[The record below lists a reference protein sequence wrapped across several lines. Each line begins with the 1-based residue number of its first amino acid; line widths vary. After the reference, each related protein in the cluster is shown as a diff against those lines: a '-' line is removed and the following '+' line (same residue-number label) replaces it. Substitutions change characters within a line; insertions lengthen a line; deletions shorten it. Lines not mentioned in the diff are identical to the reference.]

1 MARKNQWLSIDSN
14 LDDRMPITQALL
26 QSVRRL
32 GEFKGRESLYRS
44 QMPQALET
52 LRQAAIIQSAE
63 SSNRIE
69 GVTAPP
75 QRLRALMAEKT
86 KPQDRSEQEIAG
98 YRDVLNTIHGNH
110 EGMRFTASLVLQ
122 LHRDLFKYTSTPGGR
137 WKSTQN
143 AIIEIL
149 PSGSKRT
156 RFEPVAPHLVSE
168 AMDLLHVQF
177 TKFLEEAKIDPLILI
192 PVYVLDFL
200 CIHPFLDGNGR
211 MARLLTLLLLYQAG
225 YGVGRYIS
233 LERVV
238 EESKESYYDTLY
250 RSSQGW
256 HEGRHT
262 LVPWTEYFLGTML
275 AAYKEFENR
284 VGILTDGRGAK
295 TELVL
300 EAIRRFYGDFSVSEL
315 QAQCPNVGIDL
326 IRRLLRQERKV
337 GNLECLGRGPAAR
350 WRQK

>member
-300 EAIRRFYGDFSVSEL
+300 EASFRR
-315 QAQCPNVGIDL
+315 NVPMWASI
-326 IRRLLRQERKV
+326 
-337 GNLECLGRGPAAR
+337 
-350 WRQK
+350 

>member
-326 IRRLLRQERKV
+326 IRRLLRQERKA

>member
-300 EAIRRFYGDFSVSEL
+300 EAIRGFYGDFSVSEL

-326 IRRLLRQERKV
+326 IRRLLRQERKA

>member
-1 MARKNQWLSIDSN
+1 MGS
-14 LDDRMPITQALL
+14 
-26 QSVRRL
+26 
-32 GEFKGRESLYRS
+32 
-44 QMPQALET
+44 
-52 LRQAAIIQSAE
+52 
-63 SSNRIE
+63 
-69 GVTAPP
+69 
-75 QRLRALMAEKT
+75 
-86 KPQDRSEQEIAG
+86 
-98 YRDVLNTIHGNH
+98 
-110 EGMRFTASLVLQ
+110 SLVLQ
-122 LHRDLFKYTSTPGGR
+122 LHRDLFKYTSNPGGR

-168 AMDLLHVQF
+168 AMALLHVQINN
-177 TKFLEEAKIDPLILI
+177 FLKEAKTDPLILI
-192 PVYVLDFL
+192 PAYVLDFL

-233 LERVV
+233 LERVI
-238 EESKESYYDTLY
+238 EESKETYYDALY

-262 LVPWTEYFLGTML
+262 LVPWTEYFFGIML
-275 AAYKEFENR
+275 AAYREFESR

-300 EAIRRFYGDFSVSEL
+300 EAIGRFHGDFSVSEL

-326 IRRLLRQERKV
+326 IRRLLRQERKA
-337 GNLECLGRGPAAR
+337 GKLECLGRGPAAR
-350 WRQK
+350 WRRK

>member
-300 EAIRRFYGDFSVSEL
+300 EAIRGFYGDFSVSEL

>member
-1 MARKNQWLSIDSN
+1 MGRKIRCLSIDGK
-14 LDDRMPITQALL
+14 LDDRIPITQALL
-26 QSVRRL
+26 QSVRQL
-32 GEFKGRESLYRS
+32 GEFKGREGLYRS

-86 KPQDRSEQEIAG
+86 KPRDRSEQEIAG
-98 YRDVLNTIHGNH
+98 YRDVLNTIHGNY
-110 EGMRFTASLVLQ
+110 EGMRFSASLVLQ
-122 LHRDLFKYTSTPGGR
+122 LHRDLFKYTSNPGGR

-156 RFEPVAPHLVSE
+156 RFEPVAPHLVPE
-168 AMDLLHVQF
+168 AMALLHVQINN
-177 TKFLEEAKIDPLILI
+177 FLEEAKTDPLILI
-192 PVYVLDFL
+192 PAYVLDFL

-233 LERVV
+233 LERVI
-238 EESKESYYDTLY
+238 EESKESYYDALY

-262 LVPWTEYFLGTML
+262 LVPWTEYFFGIML
-275 AAYKEFENR
+275 AAYREFESR

-300 EAIRRFYGDFSVSEL
+300 EAIGRFHGDFSVSEL

-326 IRRLLRQERKV
+326 IRRLLRQERKA
-337 GNLECLGRGPAAR
+337 GKLECLGRGPAAR
-350 WRQK
+350 WRRK